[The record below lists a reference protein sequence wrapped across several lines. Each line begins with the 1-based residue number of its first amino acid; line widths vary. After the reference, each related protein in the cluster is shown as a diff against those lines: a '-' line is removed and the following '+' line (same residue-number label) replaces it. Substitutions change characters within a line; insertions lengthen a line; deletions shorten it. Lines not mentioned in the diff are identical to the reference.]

1 MREHRLKRNLC
12 DFFSADQIV
21 LRLYFSSPRHAL
33 LKVRNPLLVLSINAT
48 QEKVEEDRY
57 IRAREA
63 ELREA
68 KAKAAAAE
76 GKAKEL
82 EAKSAELVA
91 KKTAAMNEVAALLAK
106 TGDVVS
112 ETGLANLVDWK
123 H

>member
-1 MREHRLKRNLC
+1 MVSRTNLYTISPPPDPSCCDTSSTAACPSQIRNHL
-12 DFFSADQIV
+12 
-21 LRLYFSSPRHAL
+21 
-33 LKVRNPLLVLSINAT
+33 PLLILGSI

-57 IRAREA
+57 IRARET
-63 ELREA
+63 ELRES

-76 GKAKEL
+76 AKAKEM
-82 EAKSAELVA
+82 ETKSAELVA

-112 ETGLANLVDWK
+112 EAGLANLADWK